1 MKNKENVL
9 PASYSNGFINESQ
22 CLLTQRLSVG
32 ARRQLL
38 KRGLML
44 CAMVMFTGCDLYTEP
59 DVEKAFRRISKVKK
73 HLQRRLFGGEII
85 AQGYTLTDIT
95 KPFPFNTF
103 IYSDLEKQMILRASR
118 FRCVRNFRF

>member
-1 MKNKENVL
+1 
-9 PASYSNGFINESQ
+9 
-22 CLLTQRLSVG
+22 
-32 ARRQLL
+32 
-38 KRGLML
+38 ML